1 MPNTQ
6 NEAAP
11 SADSQAPVPFRS
23 ASQVEREQ
31 LLVDLI
37 YEIAIA
43 SSRVMAGKSFTEIAS
58 WVKDHLKK
66 QGVETAPEANFWG
79 VLKC

>member
-1 MPNTQ
+1 MPDTQ
-6 NEAAP
+6 NEAARR
-11 SADSQAPVPFRS
+11 ADSQTTVPFRS
-23 ASQVEREQ
+23 ASQMEREQ

-37 YEIAIA
+37 YEIALA
-43 SSRVMAGKSFTEIAS
+43 SSRVMHRKSFTDIAS

-66 QGVETAPEANFWG
+66 QGVETEPEANFWG